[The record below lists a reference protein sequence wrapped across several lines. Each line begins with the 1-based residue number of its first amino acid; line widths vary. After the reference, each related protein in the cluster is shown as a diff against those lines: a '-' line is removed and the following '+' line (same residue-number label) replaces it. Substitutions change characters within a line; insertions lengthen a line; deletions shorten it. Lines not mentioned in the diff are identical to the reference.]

1 MWKERVFGIQSY
13 FVYCV
18 SFSAFLGFI
27 PFLISGYLACPVLP
41 VSSLTLYEFACSV
54 WYNCLLLWEEMT
66 FDLLYTYADC
76 TPFTDS
82 SHLWNVHL
90 WDISEWNHI
99 FPLTF
104 FNLVYLIHCHFVSV
118 CVCVCVCVYVC
129 PLQVIQ
135 IRMERPSKLPK
146 VNSRVAIQTCVFT
159 FRSIIYVVYG

>member
-1 MWKERVFGIQSY
+1 MWKERAFGIQSY

-118 CVCVCVCVYVC
+118 CVCVCVCVFMYVHYRWYKLGWKDQVSC
-129 PLQVIQ
+129 PRLIAELQYKPVSL
-135 IRMERPSKLPK
+135 PSDQ
-146 VNSRVAIQTCVFT
+146 SFM
-159 FRSIIYVVYG
+159 